1 MYIYILRNNGIEFS
15 NIHYRPWA
23 MGSETF
29 MNPKAIKK
37 KKTTDTYSHNSKITE
52 NHKKEKI

>member
-1 MYIYILRNNGIEFS
+1 
-15 NIHYRPWA
+15 

-29 MNPKAIKK
+29 MNPKPIKK
-37 KKTTDTYSHNSKITE
+37 NPDTYSHNSKIIE